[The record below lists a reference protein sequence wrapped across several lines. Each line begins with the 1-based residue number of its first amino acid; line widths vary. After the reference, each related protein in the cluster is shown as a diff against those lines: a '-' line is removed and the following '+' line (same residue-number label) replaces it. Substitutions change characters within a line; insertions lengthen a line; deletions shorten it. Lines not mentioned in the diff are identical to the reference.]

1 MATRNEAPALM
12 AIHPGSILKEELI
25 ERGISQK
32 DFAKMISMQPS
43 HLSEIIKG
51 KRSITKPVADKLEE
65 VLGIPSIDWVN
76 LQICFEYDTQQNA
89 ERQIAEMAAYNTLQ
103 EYSRYFEVRT
113 LEERL
118 GKVHAFCSETV
129 EFLKNVFK
137 LPEPERLQ
145 LQTQGLFK
153 KSGKVGKDPIKI
165 MTWLL
170 LAKQY
175 AYSNV
180 LNAAYDEDRI
190 DELIP
195 KISAILHE
203 NENTIKRLEETFAE
217 YGILFGV
224 VSKVQGASIDGY
236 SFEYDGHPCIIVTM
250 RYDKIDNLAFSVMH
264 ELGHVKNR
272 DYDDFNIDIDDY
284 DHESPREKAANQ
296 FAANALISDA
306 DWKTVPKVHL
316 SPMIIQK
323 TCSSWAENKGYNKWI
338 ALGRLSY
345 QTGMYKFKT
354 DATRCIS

>member
-1 MATRNEAPALM
+1 MARRSEAPALM

-51 KRSITKPVADKLEE
+51 KRSVTKPVADKLEE

-76 LQICFEYDTQQNA
+76 LQIGFEYDTQQKA
-89 ERQIAEMAAYNTLQ
+89 ERQVAEMAAYNTLQ
-103 EYSRYFEVRT
+103 EYSRYFDART

-153 KSGKVGKDPIKI
+153 KSAKVGKDPVKI

-180 LNAAYDEDRI
+180 LETSYDEDRL

-203 NENTIKRLEETFAE
+203 NENTIQRLEETFAE

-224 VSKVQGASIDGY
+224 VSRVQGASIDGY
-236 SFEYDGHPCIIVTM
+236 SFEYDGHPCIIVTK
-250 RYDKIDNLAFSVMH
+250 RYDRIDNLAFSIMH
-264 ELGHVKNR
+264 ELGHVKNH
-272 DYDDFNIDIDDY
+272 DYDDFNVDIGDY

-306 DWKTVPKVHL
+306 DWKTVPEVRL
-316 SPMIIQK
+316 SALVIQR
-323 TCSSWAENKGYNKWI
+323 TCSLWAESRGYNKWI

-354 DATRCIS
+354 DATRFIS

>member
-25 ERGISQK
+25 ERGVSQK
-32 DFAKMISMQPS
+32 DFAKMIAMQPS

-51 KRSITKPVADKLEE
+51 KRSITKQVADKLEE

-76 LQICFEYDTQQNA
+76 LQIGFDYKTQQNA
-89 ERQIAEMAAYNTLQ
+89 ERQIAETAAYNVIQ
-103 EYSRYFEVRT
+103 EYSKFFNVKI
-113 LEERL
+113 LEQRL
-118 GKVHAFCSETV
+118 GCVHAFCTETV
-129 EFLKNVFK
+129 EFLTTIFK

-175 AYSNV
+175 AYSKT
-180 LNAAYDEDRI
+180 LDTIYDETCLS
-190 DELIP
+190 ELVP
-195 KISAILHE
+195 KIASILHE
-203 NENTIKRLEETFAE
+203 NENTIERLEDIFAQ
-217 YGILFGV
+217 YGILFGIV
-224 VSKVQGASIDGY
+224 PKVEGASIDGY
-236 SFEYDGHPCIIVTM
+236 SFEYDGHPCIIVTK
-250 RYDKIDNLAFSVMH
+250 RYDKIDNFAFSVMH
-264 ELGHVKNR
+264 ELGHVINHDLEDFNVDIE
-272 DYDDFNIDIDDY
+272 DYDN
-284 DHESPREKAANQ
+284 ESAREKAANQ

-306 DWKTVPKVHL
+306 DWKTVPEVRL
-316 SPMIIQK
+316 SPAVIQK
-323 TCSSWAENKGYNKWI
+323 TCSIWAEMRGYNKWI

-354 DATRCIS
+354 DATRSIS